1 LHGVVIFAV
10 KIGADVDVPDDAIC
24 WYCRHVQNL
33 PPHHR
38 GGLYNDLAVGHEDLL
53 WSIRAEP
60 ELIKIFSELWGTD
73 ELLVSFGEP
82 ASRV

>member
-1 LHGVVIFAV
+1 M
-10 KIGADVDVPDDAIC
+10 ADPRLAGSAH
-24 WYCRHVQNL
+24 RHVENL

-60 ELIKIFSELWGTD
+60 ELIKVFSELWGTD
-73 ELLVSFGEP
+73 ELLVSFGE
-82 ASRV
+82 STGRTVRSFQIRVRED